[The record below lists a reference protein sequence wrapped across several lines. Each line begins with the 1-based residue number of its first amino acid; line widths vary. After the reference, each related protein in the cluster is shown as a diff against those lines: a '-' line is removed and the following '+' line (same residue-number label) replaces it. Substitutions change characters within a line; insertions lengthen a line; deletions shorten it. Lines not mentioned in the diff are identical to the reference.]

1 MAGQDKRDERA
12 GQAPPAA
19 REKTTAKAAK
29 LVFTDPLSRQTSDDT
44 DRGWGES
51 EGSRGL
57 DWYQSQRPPHHG
69 D

>member
-1 MAGQDKRDERA
+1 MAAQDERDEQDEHA
-12 GQAPPAA
+12 GQAPRAA
-19 REKTTAKAAK
+19 TAAKAAK

-51 EGSRGL
+51 EGTRGL